1 MQAFTR
7 HKMKFK
13 DLLKSPVFPASHRWN
28 FVKRKKL
35 YESDVT
41 ALVRKMLEDETIAA
55 DQRFAWERW
64 RAEDRVT
71 KKA

>member
-1 MQAFTR
+1 
-7 HKMKFK
+7 MKFK
-13 DLLKSPVFPASHRWN
+13 DLLKSPIFPRGHVWK
-28 FVKRKKL
+28 FEKRKKI

-41 ALVRKMLEDETIAA
+41 ALVRKMLENESIRA